1 MKMAKYKKTDN
12 KVAIA
17 SLTKNIDIV
26 FKKSKMDNQELMTA
40 IGILVQMLALGD
52 VTKGN
57 ADLEQFR
64 LMINGYIDKIW
75 GYVEND
81 KGSN

>member
-1 MKMAKYKKTDN
+1 MRMGKYKKTDN

-26 FKKSKMDNQELMTA
+26 FKKSKLDNQELMSA
-40 IGILVQMLALGD
+40 IGMLVQMLALGD
-52 VTKGN
+52 VTKGD